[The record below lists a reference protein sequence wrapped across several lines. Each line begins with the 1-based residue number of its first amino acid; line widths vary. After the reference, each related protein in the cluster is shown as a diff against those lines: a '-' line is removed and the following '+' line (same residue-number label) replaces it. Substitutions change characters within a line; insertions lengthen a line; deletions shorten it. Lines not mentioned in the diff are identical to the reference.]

1 MAEETVDVSE
11 TQAQLLRRVA
21 GENEFPTVD
30 GGTVCRYCD
39 TEMVAHDT
47 DCLVVLAKMAA
58 DELENVVSVEDI
70 EIAFYTDN
78 IDDPDLSPFQ
88 RIFDLQLRMHE
99 MTEERMAQ
107 ILDPPDSA
115 EPRKPTDEEVLHH
128 IDRIGMVNREH
139 SALQAESEGLKATI
153 TLNAI
158 FADERSALNEEN
170 DQLKAELA
178 EARKAPSEGKTRY
191 FLWGSG

>member
-107 ILDPPDSA
+107 ILRMIDIKFFRSIT
-115 EPRKPTDEEVLHH
+115 RTEVASK
-128 IDRIGMVNREH
+128 IMRVVNRVD
-139 SALQAESEGLKATI
+139 S
-153 TLNAI
+153 
-158 FADERSALNEEN
+158 
-170 DQLKAELA
+170 
-178 EARKAPSEGKTRY
+178 
-191 FLWGSG
+191 